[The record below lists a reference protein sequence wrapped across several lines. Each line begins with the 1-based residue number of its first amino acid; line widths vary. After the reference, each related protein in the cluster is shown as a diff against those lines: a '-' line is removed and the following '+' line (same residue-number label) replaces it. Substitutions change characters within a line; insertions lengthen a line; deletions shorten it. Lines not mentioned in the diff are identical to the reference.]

1 MWELLLEWCAD
12 IFGVT
17 MRSRLGH
24 LVVACGCI
32 LLLGVLLM
40 ERWGLFG
47 ALAPGLLLALSAI
60 TARDVSRAR
69 DALWRTACLGIDEPR
84 QAPAVGFEGWLLAPT
99 AVALYRLT
107 AAVNDVRRGSYI
119 EASDRLPWIE
129 RDRLRPEEVQV
140 LEAVRAM
147 ISLRLGDL
155 GRAAQQAAGALP
167 TGIDELDVSLG
178 RALLADAWN
187 APERLRAIDRAWER
201 AGVGRDPDRSI
212 ARLGRLAKVRIDAR
226 LLDQIRGPEAR
237 KLSDEARALGD
248 EELAAELE
256 ARGRARAY
264 R

>member
-12 IFGVT
+12 IFGET

-24 LVVACGCI
+24 LIVACGGI
-32 LLLGVLLM
+32 LMLGVLLV

-47 ALAPGLLLALSAI
+47 SLVPALLLAFAVI

-69 DALWRTACLGIDEPR
+69 DALWRTACLGIDQPR
-84 QAPAVGFEGWLLAPT
+84 QAPAEGFEGRLLAPT
-99 AVALYRLT
+99 AIALYRLA
-107 AAVNDVRRGSYI
+107 AAVNDVRRGSYM

-129 RDRLRPEEVQV
+129 RDKLRPEEVQL

-147 ISLRLGDL
+147 ISLGLGDMW
-155 GRAAQQAAGALP
+155 RAAQQAAGALP

-178 RALLADAWN
+178 RALLSDAWN
-187 APERLRAIDRAWER
+187 APERLRAIDRAWDR
-201 AGVGRDPDRSI
+201 AGVGRDPDQSL
-212 ARLGRLAKVRIDAR
+212 ARLARLAKVRLDAR

-237 KLSDEARALGD
+237 NLSDEARALGD

-256 ARGRARAY
+256 ARSRARAY